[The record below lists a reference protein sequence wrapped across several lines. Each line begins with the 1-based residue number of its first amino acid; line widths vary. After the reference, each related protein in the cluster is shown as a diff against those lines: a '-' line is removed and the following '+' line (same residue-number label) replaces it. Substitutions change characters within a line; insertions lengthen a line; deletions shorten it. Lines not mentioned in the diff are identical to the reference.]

1 MFWITYSIIT
11 LFNIC
16 LMKYRY
22 NSTNKQV
29 IKKLEENGF
38 SCDKRY
44 SHLITK
50 QISSYFD
57 DDSEYDD
64 IIYGVNFLSFIPLL
78 NIFPFIIN
86 VHRITGHHNFMDWI
100 YDEILDDCLDETIL
114 GDLTASEYIYK
125 NKKVKNEIVE
135 KDKVKIDPNDLT
147 LNDLYNLRNTL
158 NRMIEKRENEEK
170 PIQKSK
176 K

>member
-29 IKKLEENGF
+29 IKKLEENGYI
-38 SCDKRY
+38 CDIRY
-44 SHLITK
+44 KHSITR
-50 QISSYFD
+50 QIPSYFD

-64 IIYGVNFLSFIPLL
+64 IVYGLNVLSFIPLF
-78 NIFPFIIN
+78 NIFPFFIN

-100 YDEILDDCLDETIL
+100 YDEIIDDCLNQSIL
-114 GDLTASEYIYK
+114 DDLITNESIHK
-125 NKKVKNEIVE
+125 NNKEIIEKKQ
-135 KDKVKIDPNDLT
+135 VKIDPDDLT

-158 NRMIEKRENEEK
+158 NYMIEERENIKK